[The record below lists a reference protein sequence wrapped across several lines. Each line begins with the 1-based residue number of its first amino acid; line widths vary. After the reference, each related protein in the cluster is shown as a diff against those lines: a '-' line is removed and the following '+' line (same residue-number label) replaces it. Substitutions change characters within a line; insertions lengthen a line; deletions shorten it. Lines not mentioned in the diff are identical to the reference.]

1 MPRTCSASSGG
12 RFRDVL
18 QSIVQLQFIP
28 FESPQ
33 LVEREHVHT
42 FHVAQ
47 KRRMAGEFLNFF
59 QIVRNARYQH
69 IPQPHGLAEGG
80 QAFRKLQCRARSPPV
95 RARYRFGFHALIS
108 SRTRSVSASIS
119 SPAFTPRWPEVSRQ
133 VCRPS
138 FRQPFSTGTG
148 KIRLEEGIPAG
159 EGDAAARRL
168 QKIPVTGYFLED
180 IICAPEPAPP
190 HVGGIRIMAVAAAQA
205 AAGQEKDEA
214 DAGAVH
220 GAAGFH
226 GMNQTGDG
234 AFSVRIMVLWKNL
247 RHPLAVRVNGCG
259 KCG

>member
-1 MPRTCSASSGG
+1 MPRTCS
-12 RFRDVL
+12 DVL

-33 LVEREHVHT
+33 LVEREHVHA

-80 QAFRKLQCRARSPPV
+80 QAFRKLQCRAQFPSCQGAIPFRIPCLDIQQDQV
-95 RARYRFGFHALIS
+95 RIRQHFFARIHAQMAGG
-108 SRTRSVSASIS
+108 VQAGVQAQF
-119 SPAFTPRWPEVSRQ
+119 PAAFQ
-133 VCRPS
+133 H
-138 FRQPFSTGTG
+138 GTG

-159 EGDAAARRL
+159 EGNSAARRL